1 MVDSDLTLQTVTTI
15 IAGSA
20 GVAIVS
26 TELFGGVPALGT
38 VGSTIAVTVLAAPL
52 LHACYRI
59 TATSSAPAVT
69 RANDVEKM
77 DGEVVKQR
85 TELWSEE
92 ARINPAFP
100 LEQGADRQPA
110 TAEQNASSPPFNAEY
125 SGTEHENCETNQRT
139 LSVNTSDLEFN
150 WQSETD
156 VSFDDVGGMH
166 DLKDELQAEIIKPLE
181 NPQKAEKLGV
191 AAPNIV
197 FHGPP
202 GTGKT
207 FMAKALATE
216 LQLPFVA
223 LSGADIQS
231 KWINESA
238 SKVNNLFSEAREIAA
253 QEDGAVV
260 FIDELDSVLKSR
272 SGNGNSH
279 EEDNKV
285 VNEFLN
291 HLEETGDHNV
301 VFVGATNRLDALDD
315 AGIRSGR
322 IDLKIHIGK
331 PDAAAREAILHAQ
344 LADREHEISDESI
357 AELAAATDGTVA
369 ADLERI
375 VNEAAKHTLSRGGD
389 TIYRSDID

>member
-1 MVDSDLTLQTVTTI
+1 MAKLDLLVT
-15 IAGSA
+15 A
-20 GVAIVS
+20 GVAVPNPTGTGLSAGGLWAGMPSLEPGIQMGAFTALVALSAYAYYSISVPSIV
-26 TELFGGVPALGT
+26 P
-38 VGSTIAVTVLAAPL
+38 
-52 LHACYRI
+52 
-59 TATSSAPAVT
+59 TSN
-69 RANDVEKM
+69 NDTDPK
-77 DGEVVKQR
+77 VVKRR
-85 TELWSEE
+85 TERWSKE
-92 ARINPAFP
+92 ASVNPAFP
-100 LEQGADRQPA
+100 SRGEQTNHGQEAVLTAD
-110 TAEQNASSPPFNAEY
+110 TESSSTDCRGPEP
-125 SGTEHENCETNQRT
+125 SEN
-139 LSVNTSDLEFN
+139 SVNATKLEFN
-150 WQSETD
+150 WQSNTD
-156 VSFDDVGGMH
+156 VSFNDIGGMTG
-166 DLKDELQAEIIKPLE
+166 LKNELRNEIIKPLE
-181 NPQKAEKLGV
+181 HPEKADSLGV
-191 AAPNIV
+191 STPNIL

-207 FMAKALATE
+207 YTAKALATE

-223 LSGADIQS
+223 LSGADVQS

-253 QEDGAVV
+253 QEGGAVV

-279 EEDNKV
+279 DEDNKV

-291 HLEETGDHNV
+291 HLEETGDNNV
-301 VFVGATNRLDALDD
+301 VFIGATNRLDALDD